1 MSQLKFLIKFNKNN
15 IIIMKTIFTKFHQ
28 KKKLYIFFKIIGL
41 LILKKIILR
50 KWLYIYMHKLVLS
63 ITPKLL
69 SLILEREV
77 GVSITIIYREP
88 IYEVSQVDERQL
100 LSDSTY
106 FRLKAKSEF
115 FLRKDKFNNSI
126 IFLK

>member
-1 MSQLKFLIKFNKNN
+1 
-15 IIIMKTIFTKFHQ
+15 
-28 KKKLYIFFKIIGL
+28 
-41 LILKKIILR
+41 
-50 KWLYIYMHKLVLS
+50 MHKLVLS